1 MNSMASK
8 GGNQYLSS
16 FWRVYNTLIEES
28 PEVLET
34 LADDWHWE
42 KPDRTNGALT
52 NIVMRRP
59 IISHVDGKA
68 QINFGSSFVAGH
80 PKYPLSADAPEL
92 LEAQK
97 VALDRLMSVAK
108 QHSFQLSQECGDILF
123 VNNLSIMHARDAFI
137 DDLDH
142 EKQRHVLR
150 LWMLDRET
158 SWPIAKSLAYKHK
171 ALPYDSN
178 PKTHNLMTLSEW
190 SETPRTVRVTM
201 AGASCSHD

>member
-80 PKYPLSADAPEL
+80 PKYPLSADAPPL
-92 LEAQK
+92 LETQK
-97 VALDRLMSVAK
+97 VALNRLLSVAK
-108 QHSFQLSQECGDILF
+108 QHSLQLNQECGDILF
-123 VNNLSIMHARDAFI
+123 VNNLSIMHARDAFV
-137 DDLDH
+137 DDPDQDR
-142 EKQRHVLR
+142 QRHVLR

-158 SWPIAKSLAYKHK
+158 SWPIAQSLSYRHK
-171 ALPYDSN
+171 ALPYDSS
-178 PKTHNLMTLSEW
+178 PSTHELKTLSEW
-190 SETPRTVRVTM
+190 RETARTVRVTM
-201 AGASCSHD
+201 AGSSYSHD